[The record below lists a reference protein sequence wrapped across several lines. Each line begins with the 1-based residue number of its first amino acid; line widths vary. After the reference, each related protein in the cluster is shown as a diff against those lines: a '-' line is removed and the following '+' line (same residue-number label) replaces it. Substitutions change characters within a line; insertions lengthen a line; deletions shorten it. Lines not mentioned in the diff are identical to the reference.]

1 MTLFDTLIYF
11 LFFLRFSSIFFGI
24 IISYHKKIIS
34 NDDTSS
40 ENVKEIE
47 HHKEKVV
54 RNGKIKKVL
63 SFEIKKTERE
73 AILEAEKWL
82 SEKITEDYFNEV
94 NESED
99 LTYEQYKNLT
109 RGSILSSAIF
119 IESIGKLNDNHIH
132 LFCGS

>member
-1 MTLFDTLIYF
+1 MKLKIKVREKYGTTLIGNLHMFNY
-11 LFFLRFSSIFFGI
+11 IYDTI
-24 IISYHKKIIS
+24 IDDKNKYVNRITFNIS
-34 NDDTSS
+34 
-40 ENVKEIE
+40 
-47 HHKEKVV
+47 